1 VIFTIDKAKYGD
13 GSMDNNEKKNGIV
26 EKKAWRKPTYITI
39 HQEEIAKH
47 IQASACS
54 GGCIGGNA
62 R

>member
-1 VIFTIDKAKYGD
+1 
-13 GSMDNNEKKNGIV
+13 MDNNEKKNGIV